1 MGKLAFD
8 ILLFFILIPHVF
20 ANQLPTGLDCS
31 NRLLFK
37 VTFQSECISVRYIP
51 KQEPLKKKK
60 KVYFKKTSETTEEDF

>member
-60 KVYFKKTSETTEEDF
+60 VYFKKTSETTEEDF